1 MSEEWDSDEIQF
13 LLYNFLSRRTEVT
26 QKDSLNIAM
35 FISAVLFNKQKER
48 RLSLGAM
55 QVTQM

>member
-13 LLYNFLSRRTEVT
+13 LLDNFLSRRTEVT
-26 QKDSLNIAM
+26 QEDSLHIAV

>member
-35 FISAVLFNKQKER
+35 FISAVLLNKQKER